1 MSPEK
6 SALTR
11 TAELNR
17 TFFMVVPRKSAPVS
31 FELPKSTL
39 VRSSPVNTNPSSFAA
54 PKETLWTF
62 APVNFTPVKLLPV
75 TLLKQVFEMFAF
87 VKSTPLMV
95 AEWNVVQSHR

>member
-1 MSPEK
+1 MNSV
-6 SALTR
+6 LDI
-11 TAELNR
+11 
-17 TFFMVVPRKSAPVS
+17 VVPRKSAPVS
-31 FELPKSTL
+31 FELEKSTL
-39 VRSSPVNTNPSSFAA
+39 VRFKPVNTNPLSLAA
-54 PKETLWTF
+54 PKEEPWMF